1 MRQILLYSKYS
12 ANCKQLLDAMERLGA
27 NISTICIDNK
37 EIRNRIIGDKRLN
50 VRVVPTLLALY
61 DTGVVEKY
69 EGPKVMELLT
79 LAFEKPQMKRV
90 ESQQVSPSSDPKRN
104 GVTNIEDLIEEP
116 KNDKIESAGVE
127 SVGVESVGIK
137 STPGRTTLP
146 PIPPVSS
153 NPESGTTSLLDLD
166 LPEREVQEN
175 LPVRASNGVAAA
187 AAKMAEQRDQQQA
200 GMPRGKND
208 VRPDN

>member
-12 ANCKQLLDAMERLGA
+12 ANCKQLLDAMDKLGA

-37 EIRNRIIGDKRLN
+37 EVRNRIIGDKRLN

-90 ESQQVSPSSDPKRN
+90 ESQQVPPLPSDSKRN
-104 GVTNIEDLIEEP
+104 GVTEH
-116 KNDKIESAGVE
+116 K
-127 SVGVESVGIK
+127 
-137 STPGRTTLP
+137 R
-146 PIPPVSS
+146 S
-153 NPESGTTSLLDLD
+153 N
-166 LPEREVQEN
+166 R
-175 LPVRASNGVAAA
+175 RARQHRNW
-187 AAKMAEQRDQQQA
+187 KHRH
-200 GMPRGKND
+200 
-208 VRPDN
+208 

>member
-37 EIRNRIIGDKRLN
+37 EVRNRIIGDKRLN

-90 ESQQVSPSSDPKRN
+90 ESQQVPPPPSKN
-104 GVTNIEDLIEEP
+104 GVTDIKDLIGEP
-116 KNDKIESAGVE
+116 DNTEIGSTDIESTDIK
-127 SVGVESVGIK
+127 SIGIE

-153 NPESGTTSLLDLD
+153 NPESGTTNLLDLD
-166 LPEREVQEN
+166 LPEREGQEN
-175 LPVRASNGVAAA
+175 LPVKASNSVAAA